1 MRFYYYKML
10 YNNKILQLFD
20 VFVRTILKKYKN
32 NSKME
37 VLKKWEL

>member
-1 MRFYYYKML
+1 MRFYYYKLL
-10 YNNKILQLFD
+10 YDNKILQLFD
-20 VFVRTILKKYKN
+20 VFMRTLLKKCKN